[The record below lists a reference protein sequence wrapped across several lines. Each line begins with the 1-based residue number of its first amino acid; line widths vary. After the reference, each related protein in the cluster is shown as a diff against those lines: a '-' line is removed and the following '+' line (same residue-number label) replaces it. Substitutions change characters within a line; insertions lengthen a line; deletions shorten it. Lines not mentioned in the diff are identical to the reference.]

1 MRNEPASPR
10 WSGAWRLSM
19 LAQVSLLASRQVTRR
34 KWPLVVQ
41 SMRTSF
47 LLLLC
52 VAGCGITDSGERGP
66 FRITTDH
73 SSYVY
78 GSKVTVG
85 VRNVSSA
92 TQAYNFCPVT
102 LQRVKNGAWITE
114 ANFPASGACA
124 AVAYTLAAGDSRW
137 LCVPAPAAALPG
149 RVPAGVAMARRS
161 VAIGGQTCYA
171 GVRGLLPELLVPNRP
186 RLPH

>member
-1 MRNEPASPR
+1 
-10 WSGAWRLSM
+10 
-19 LAQVSLLASRQVTRR
+19 
-34 KWPLVVQ
+34 
-41 SMRTSF
+41 MRTSF

-124 AVAYTLAAGDSRW
+124 AVAYTLAAGDSVGFVFQLPQPPYQGVFRLVLPW
-137 LCVPAPAAALPG
+137 LGDPSLSVDRRATPAF
-149 RVPAGVAMARRS
+149 GVS
-161 VAIGGQTCYA
+161 C
-171 GVRGLLPELLVPNRP
+171 PNC
-186 RLPH
+186 